1 MQQHPSAAPA
11 CAAPNLLGAPGGVA
25 VLDAPWAQLAG
36 PATGPGARAKSLP
49 CVESPLPLLLAT
61 QVQGTVSDGAVDL
74 LVEAEA
80 E

>member
-1 MQQHPSAAPA
+1 MRLLR
-11 CAAPNLLGAPGGVA
+11 LLGAPGGVA
-25 VLDAPWAQLAG
+25 VLGAPWAQLDQP
-36 PATGPGARAKSLP
+36 PASGARAKSLP

-61 QVQGTVSDGAVDL
+61 QVQGDVSDGAVDL

>member
-1 MQQHPSAAPA
+1 MRLLR
-11 CAAPNLLGAPGGVA
+11 LLGAPGGVA
-25 VLDAPWAQLAG
+25 VLGAPWAQ
-36 PATGPGARAKSLP
+36 PAASVARAKSLP

-61 QVQGTVSDGAVDL
+61 QVQGDVSDGAVDL